1 MSSMA
6 KHNKWPTPAAA
17 DHRDRGH
24 MGTAVV
30 QRRIRIGKQV
40 GLSMAV
46 SDKSG
51 QLNPD
56 WVELLMGWPKGWTS
70 LEPMPQ
76 ANWQSWLEADN
87 DWPAD
92 WETGTPRTGK
102 VANSAARLKAI
113 GNGQVPA
120 VVQLALTNLRERINN
135 YYTTGERA

>member
-1 MSSMA
+1 
-6 KHNKWPTPAAA
+6 
-17 DHRDRGH
+17 
-24 MGTAVV
+24 
-30 QRRIRIGKQV
+30 
-40 GLSMAV
+40 
-46 SDKSG
+46 
-51 QLNPD
+51 
-56 WVELLMGWPKGWTS
+56 MGWPKGWTS